1 MGSGD
6 PPDGPRQ
13 GLRELRGLP
22 KFGEGKPVFLRKG
35 KTDLQLGDRRPETGD
50 TYEAWAKFPQL
61 PKINGENL
69 NLNPENTYDS
79 PYLKMKHGTDKAVIS
94 NRGYEDV
101 VLDFDQS
108 K

>member
-1 MGSGD
+1 MWAPVILQMGRAKDYASFEAF
-6 PPDGPRQ
+6 Q
-13 GLRELRGLP
+13 NS
-22 KFGEGKPVFLRKG
+22 VKG
-35 KTDLQLGDRRPETGD
+35 NPFSCVKEKLTYNSETGD